1 MLKDII
7 IIGGGVAGLTAGL
20 YAKRGGMDTLLIEK
34 MFPGGQ
40 IATTYMVEN
49 YPGFDEPIGGPE
61 LAMKLE
67 AHARKFGLEILYDE
81 VAELKLDDKIKKVIT
96 SGGEYQAKALILCM
110 GAEAKTLGLDK
121 EDLFRGRGVSYC
133 ATCDGAFYKDKY
145 AAIVGGGDTAVE
157 DAVFLAQHARKVYLI
172 HRRDALRASKILQ
185 DRLFQNPKIEILW
198 DTVVD
203 EILGEQNVEGLLIR
217 NVKDGSKK
225 ELKVDGLFVAIGMK
239 PNNGLILGKVMTDE
253 SGFVTADENMAT
265 NIPGVFVAGDLRKKP
280 LWQII
285 TAAADG
291 AVASISAQR
300 YIMEKFE

>member
-1 MLKDII
+1 MR
-7 IIGGGVAGLTAGL
+7 LTAGL

-121 EDLFRGRGVSYC
+121 EDLFRGRGVP
-133 ATCDGAFYKDKY
+133 
-145 AAIVGGGDTAVE
+145 IVPPVMELSTKINMQQLLVE
-157 DAVFLAQHARKVYLI
+157 A
-172 HRRDALRASKILQ
+172 ILQ
-185 DRLFQNPKIEILW
+185 LRMLYSWHSMPGRCIYSQAGCPQGFENTAGQAVPESENRN
-198 DTVVD
+198 T
-203 EILGEQNVEGLLIR
+203 LGY
-217 NVKDGSKK
+217 GS
-225 ELKVDGLFVAIGMK
+225 
-239 PNNGLILGKVMTDE
+239 
-253 SGFVTADENMAT
+253 
-265 NIPGVFVAGDLRKKP
+265 
-280 LWQII
+280 
-285 TAAADG
+285 
-291 AVASISAQR
+291 
-300 YIMEKFE
+300 